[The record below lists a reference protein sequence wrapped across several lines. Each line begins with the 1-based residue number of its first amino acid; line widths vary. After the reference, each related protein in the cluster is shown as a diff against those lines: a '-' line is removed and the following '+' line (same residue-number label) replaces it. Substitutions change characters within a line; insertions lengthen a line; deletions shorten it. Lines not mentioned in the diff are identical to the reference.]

1 MSRHSREGGNLGTL
15 LFDEQ
20 ESLGPH
26 LCGAF
31 NSRMPDYDDP
41 INCLHLINLPQ
52 LTNLAAYELQA
63 GSSASRTRSGRAQ
76 RTLRRVFHLFKKLV
90 ADRFELMRLGP
101 VPVYLIGGI
110 ASYWVFER
118 VVGFWG

>member
-1 MSRHSREGGNLGTL
+1 
-15 LFDEQ
+15 
-20 ESLGPH
+20 
-26 LCGAF
+26 
-31 NSRMPDYDDP
+31 
-41 INCLHLINLPQ
+41 
-52 LTNLAAYELQA
+52 
-63 GSSASRTRSGRAQ
+63 
-76 RTLRRVFHLFKKLV
+76 VFHLFKKLV